1 MSIITTL
8 VGSKIAAGLLAGAVV
23 ISGSAGAAAYA
34 NVLPEP
40 LQETAHELI
49 GAPAPDQTATETESD
64 ETVSDE
70 TVSDDTIVDE
80 TVSDDT
86 VSDEAESDDSSRSI
100 GPDVTGPAAY
110 GLCQAYTHGGL
121 GVSSTPYAS
130 FVIVADGE
138 ENIAAYCADVTKPG
152 KSAKHTSVAP
162 DEDADADA
170 EADDATAETTA
181 KHTEKKAAKAAKKE
195 SRQSQ
200 VKTNRGNSNKSSS
213 KGRP

>member
-23 ISGSAGAAAYA
+23 ISGGAGAAAYA

-49 GAPAPDQTATETESD
+49 GAPAPEQTATETESD
-64 ETVSDE
+64 ETVADE
-70 TVSDDTIVDE
+70 IVPDDTIVDE

-86 VSDEAESDDSSRSI
+86 VSDDSSRSI

-138 ENIAAYCADVTKPG
+138 ENIAAYCADVTKLG

-162 DEDADADA
+162 DADADADV
-170 EADDATAETTA
+170 EADDANDATAETTA
-181 KHTEKKAAKAAKKE
+181 KHAEKKAAKAAKKE

-213 KGRP
+213 KDRP